1 MEAMWMSTGVSA
13 RDLFRLTSLSQP
25 LAVAGQYFYV
35 ENRVDEAA
43 NGYRAQLNSV
53 DDQGHQRVVATV
65 GDLNVQPAVTATTV
79 YFAAKVGDQPA
90 QLTQQPLAGGKAETI
105 ATPGEA
111 VNTVLAARDGQS
123 LYFKTTE
130 TTEKP
135 KLPNTEK
142 FPVTRH
148 VTRLINKADGYG
160 WLPQRVTYRLRRFV
174 PATGAVEEIFQ
185 QAYDFTLTSVS
196 ADGTLVTYL
205 QDDQPAN
212 DRDFAHGA
220 YCLNVQTGAI
230 THVTASLA
238 QGQFADATLSPDGT
252 RVALVGNDGQFGS
265 QTVSDLYIADLA
277 SGQLT
282 DCTPDLAADL
292 VPDLAGDFTQQVGGK
307 LVKWLDND
315 QVAVLAAF
323 HAHSQVYVGGLA
335 GVHLVDDTAQQ
346 IVDFDVVTPDK
357 LVLAVSRQTLPSAL
371 VTVTVADGQE
381 RLVYDPNAAYEQ
393 THHFAQPQHF
403 DYQAADG
410 QALEG
415 WYLPAQTTAPRT
427 PVLLYVHGGPHANYG
442 EAFFYEFQVHAALG
456 YGVVFVNPRGS
467 TSYGQDFEN
476 AVNGHYGEGDF
487 TDVMSGLDYA
497 LAHFPELDADR
508 QYIAGGSYGGFM
520 TLWTIGHTHRFAAAV
535 SQRSVT
541 NWISLFGTSDIGF
554 RFNPVELGSDL
565 FDEGGLASYWKQS
578 PLAYAPQVTTPVR
591 LLHGEWDMRC
601 PISQSEEYFTAVKRA
616 GVDADFIRYPQSFH
630 GVSRSGLPSLRL
642 QRIAD
647 MDAWFTAHPT
657 VQNND

>member
-1 MEAMWMSTGVSA
+1 MWMSVTGVSA
-13 RDLFRLTSLSQP
+13 RDLFRLKSLSQP
-25 LAVAGQYFYV
+25 V
-35 ENRVDEAA
+35 AA
-43 NGYRAQLNSV
+43 NGQYYFVENSVDQAANSYRAQINSV

-65 GDLNVQPAVTATTV
+65 GTLNVQPAVTATTV
-79 YFAAKVGDQPA
+79 FFAAKVADDVA
-90 QLTQQPLAGGKAETI
+90 QLYQVPVTGGDPQVI
-105 ATPGEA
+105 ATPEEA
-111 VNTVLAARDGQS
+111 VNTVITAADGHS
-123 LYFKTTE
+123 VYFKTTE

-135 KLPNTEK
+135 KLPNTLE
-142 FPVTRH
+142 FPATRH
-148 VTRLINKADGYG
+148 VSRLVNKADGYG
-160 WLPQRVTYRLRRFV
+160 WLPEVVTYRLRRYLPTSGV
-174 PATGAVEEIFQ
+174 VEELFQ
-185 QAYDFTLTSVS
+185 QPNDFQLTSVS
-196 ADGTLVTYL
+196 ADGERVTYL
-205 QDDQPAN
+205 QDDQPDN

-220 YCLNVQTGAI
+220 YCLDVAAGTT
-230 THVTASLA
+230 THLTKRLPA
-238 QGQFADATLSPDGT
+238 GQFADATLSPDGQ

-265 QTVSDLYIADLA
+265 QTVSDLYFYDVANR
-277 SGQLT
+277 QLT
-282 DCTPDLAADL
+282 DATPDLAADL
-292 VPDLAGDFTQQVGGK
+292 VPDLAGDFAQQVGGK
-307 LVKWLDND
+307 LVRWLD
-315 QVAVLAAF
+315 QQRVAVVAAF
-323 HAHSQVYVGGLA
+323 HAHSQLYVGDA
-335 GVHLVDDTAQQ
+335 QGVQLVSDTAQQ
-346 IVDFDVVTPDK
+346 IVDFDVVAPDK
-357 LVLAVSRQTLPSAL
+357 VVLAVSQQTLPSAL
-371 VTVTVADGQE
+371 VTVAVADHQE
-381 RLVYDPNAAYEQ
+381 QIIYDPNAVYDRSH
-393 THHFAQPQHF
+393 TFAQPQHF

-415 WYLPAQTTAPRT
+415 WYLPAQTTAPKT

-442 EAFFYEFQVHAALG
+442 EAFFYEFQVHANLG

-476 AVNGHYGEGDF
+476 AVNGHYGEGDY

-497 LAHFPELDADR
+497 LDHFSELDRDR

-554 RFNPVELGSDL
+554 RFNPVELGTDL
-565 FDEGGLASYWKQS
+565 FDEGGVAAYWRQS

-601 PISQSEEYFTAVKRA
+601 PISQSEEYFTAIKRA

-630 GVSRSGLPSLRL
+630 GVSRNGLPSLRL

-657 VQNND
+657 VQK